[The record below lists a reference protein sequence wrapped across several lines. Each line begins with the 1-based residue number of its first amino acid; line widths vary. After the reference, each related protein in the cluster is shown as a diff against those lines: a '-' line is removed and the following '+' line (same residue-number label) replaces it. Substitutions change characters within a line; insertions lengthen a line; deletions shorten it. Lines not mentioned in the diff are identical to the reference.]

1 MSKKTGITQY
11 ATAAAAATSTAN
23 VLQRINNLIMLL
35 YMLGITQ
42 MKIVIDLAEN
52 TAIILWFIL
61 SCVI

>member
-23 VLQRINNLIMLL
+23 VLQRINNLVML
-35 YMLGITQ
+35 LGITQ

-52 TAIILWFIL
+52 TAIIL
-61 SCVI
+61 

>member
-11 ATAAAAATSTAN
+11 ATAADAATSTAN

-52 TAIILWFIL
+52 TAIIL
-61 SCVI
+61 

>member
-23 VLQRINNLIMLL
+23 VLQRINNLIMLF

-52 TAIILWFIL
+52 TAIIL
-61 SCVI
+61 